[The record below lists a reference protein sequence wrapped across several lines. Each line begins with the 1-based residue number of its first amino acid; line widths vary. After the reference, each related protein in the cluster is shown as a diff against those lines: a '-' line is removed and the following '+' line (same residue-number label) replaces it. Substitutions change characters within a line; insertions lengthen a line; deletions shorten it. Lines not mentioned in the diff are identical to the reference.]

1 MVWETIDHKNAGSS
15 RITPFCFQRR
25 ALEAAIHVGGDR
37 AMKKLRLGF
46 AIIYLVALLLSL
58 TAFQA
63 AAQDATFV
71 GSWDMTVT
79 GGGRGGQNGGQGGG
93 QGDGQSGNQAGGGHH
108 GGGGP
113 QSLTITKDG
122 DKFKVTHKTP
132 RGENTA
138 DATVS
143 GNTISW
149 TEQRQGRDGNIMKIE
164 FKATLDGDTL
174 KGTMGGGQFTREF
187 TAAKHAS

>member
-1 MVWETIDHKNAGSS
+1 
-15 RITPFCFQRR
+15 
-25 ALEAAIHVGGDR
+25 
-37 AMKKLRLGF
+37 MKKVRLGF
-46 AIIYLVALLLSL
+46 AVFYLVALLLSL

-63 AAQDATFV
+63 AAQDANFV

-79 GGGRGGQNGGQGGG
+79 GGGRGGG
-93 QGDGQSGNQAGGGHH
+93 QGDGQSGGQAGGGHR
-108 GGGGP
+108 GGGP

-122 DKFKVTHKTP
+122 DKFKVSHKTP
-132 RGENTA
+132 RGENTS

-149 TEQRQGRDGNIMKIE
+149 TEQRQGRDGNTMKIE
-164 FKATLDGDTL
+164 FKATLDGDAL

-187 TAAKHAS
+187 TAARHAS

>member
-1 MVWETIDHKNAGSS
+1 
-15 RITPFCFQRR
+15 
-25 ALEAAIHVGGDR
+25 
-37 AMKKLRLGF
+37 MKKLRLGF
-46 AIIYLVALLLSL
+46 AVVCFVALLLSL

-63 AAQDATFV
+63 AAQDANFV

-79 GGGRGGQNGGQGGG
+79 GGGRGGGQGGG
-93 QGDGQSGNQAGGGHH
+93 QGDGQSGGQAGGGHH

-143 GNTISW
+143 GNRITW
-149 TEQRQGRDGNIMKIE
+149 TEQRQGRDGNAMKIE

>member
-1 MVWETIDHKNAGSS
+1 
-15 RITPFCFQRR
+15 
-25 ALEAAIHVGGDR
+25 
-37 AMKKLRLGF
+37 MKKLRLGF
-46 AIIYLVALLLSL
+46 AVIYLVALLLSL

-63 AAQDATFV
+63 AAQDANFV

-79 GGGRGGQNGGQGGG
+79 GGRGGGQGGG
-93 QGDGQSGNQAGGGHH
+93 QGSGQGDGQSGGQGNGQAGGGHH

-132 RGENTA
+132 RGENA
-138 DATVS
+138 SDATVS

-149 TEQRQGRDGNIMKIE
+149 TEQRQGRDGNTMKME

-187 TAAKHAS
+187 TAARHAS

>member
-1 MVWETIDHKNAGSS
+1 
-15 RITPFCFQRR
+15 
-25 ALEAAIHVGGDR
+25 
-37 AMKKLRLGF
+37 MKKYRLGF
-46 AIIYLVALLLSL
+46 AVLCLVGLMSSL
-58 TAFQA
+58 TEFRA
-63 AAQDATFV
+63 AAQEANFV
-71 GSWDMTVT
+71 GTWDMTVT
-79 GGGRGGQNGGQGGG
+79 GGGRGGGQPGGQGGG
-93 QGDGQSGNQAGGGHH
+93 EGGEQTGGGHR

-132 RGENTA
+132 RRDNSS

-149 TEQRQGRDGNIMKIE
+149 TEERQRRDGNTMKIE

-187 TAAKHAS
+187 TAARHAS

>member
-1 MVWETIDHKNAGSS
+1 
-15 RITPFCFQRR
+15 
-25 ALEAAIHVGGDR
+25 
-37 AMKKLRLGF
+37 MKKLRLSF
-46 AIIYLVALLLSL
+46 AVFYLVALLLSL

-63 AAQDATFV
+63 AAQDANFV
-71 GSWDMTVT
+71 GNWDMTIT
-79 GGGRGGQNGGQGGG
+79 GGGRGGGQGGG
-93 QGDGQSGNQAGGGHH
+93 QSDGQSGGQGDGKAGGGHR
-108 GGGGP
+108 GGRGGA
-113 QSLTITKDG
+113 QSITIAKDG

-132 RGENTA
+132 RGDNTS

-149 TEQRQGRDGNIMKIE
+149 TEQRQGRDGNTMKIE

-187 TAAKHAS
+187 TAARHAS

>member
-1 MVWETIDHKNAGSS
+1 
-15 RITPFCFQRR
+15 
-25 ALEAAIHVGGDR
+25 
-37 AMKKLRLGF
+37 MKKFRLSF
-46 AIIYLVALLLSL
+46 AVFYLVALLLSL

-63 AAQDATFV
+63 AAQDANFV
-71 GSWDMTVT
+71 GNWDMTIT
-79 GGGRGGQNGGQGGG
+79 GGGRGGGQGGGQSDGQSGG
-93 QGDGQSGNQAGGGHH
+93 QGDGQAGGGHR
-108 GGGGP
+108 GGRGGA
-113 QSLTITKDG
+113 QSITIAKDG

-132 RGENTA
+132 RGDNTS

-149 TEQRQGRDGNIMKIE
+149 TEQRQGRDGNTMKIE

-187 TAAKHAS
+187 TAARHAS

>member
-1 MVWETIDHKNAGSS
+1 MELCAGSNSINSVGNHSSYERRLVADYANLLLAVRARS
-15 RITPFCFQRR
+15 RRKLQ
-25 ALEAAIHVGGDR
+25 GDH

-46 AIIYLVALLLSL
+46 AVVYLVALLLSL

-63 AAQDATFV
+63 AAQDANFV
-71 GSWDMTVT
+71 GTWDMTVT
-79 GGGRGGQNGGQGGG
+79 GGGQGGGQGGG
-93 QGDGQSGNQAGGGHH
+93 GHRGG

-122 DKFKVTHKTP
+122 DNFKVTHKTQ
-132 RGENTA
+132 RGDNTS

-149 TEQRQGRDGNIMKIE
+149 TEQRQGRDGNTMKID

-174 KGTMGGGQFTREF
+174 KGTMGGGQYTREF
-187 TAAKHAS
+187 TAARHAS